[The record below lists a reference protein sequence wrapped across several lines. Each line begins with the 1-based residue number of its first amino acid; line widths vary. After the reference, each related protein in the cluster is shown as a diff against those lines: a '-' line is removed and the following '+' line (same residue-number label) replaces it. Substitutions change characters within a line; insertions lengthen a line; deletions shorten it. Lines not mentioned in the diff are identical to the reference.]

1 MIWTTKSCPKS
12 EKESTFLS
20 ALATTAS
27 YLFFSPKKGEALLIL
42 LEEKKGEGH
51 FNSHA
56 AHS

>member
-1 MIWTTKSCPKS
+1 MDYQILSKIRKGEYLFICPGYHCI
-12 EKESTFLS
+12 LS
-20 ALATTAS
+20 
-27 YLFFSPKKGEALLIL
+27 FFSPKKGEALLIL